1 MRDHLAEATN
11 ADKAALDEARVSL
24 REGGYLNSTVIGL
37 KFQQW
42 NNSASKKNIT
52 FISPETTRTVVENAK
67 PFMDSREPDTL
78 LMNEVL
84 NGQNRDIYF
93 AVTDG
98 SLHWAGMFFRQPKPN
113 NSSGYFEY
121 YDPSSKEVLPE
132 AVALHSHLQTI
143 SAIPGFAGAPMR
155 RRSMPTDKRRYDCGR
170 FVLAVGEMGREHN
183 GSFGNINNNNADFH
197 SILAN
202 SCSRNALRSDTDQ
215 AFIASKTGESNRTGF
230 IQHLSSPASGSSQN
244 ATATRRFDGYN
255 ARGAA
260 EAGPS
265 NYVQNLESDAAMAR
279 RLAKEERA
287 TRNYVR
293 ANRSHLVG
301 AATSS
306 PFELRTERGPMN
318 PLLPRQTTGE
328 RPSTRT
334 QLKTLYTALKHPKDT
349 FNALK
354 KEFRDHFRRR

>member
-1 MRDHLAEATN
+1 
-11 ADKAALDEARVSL
+11 
-24 REGGYLNSTVIGL
+24 
-37 KFQQW
+37 
-42 NNSASKKNIT
+42 
-52 FISPETTRTVVENAK
+52 
-67 PFMDSREPDTL
+67 MDSREPDTL

-98 SLHWAGMFFRQPKPN
+98 SLHWAGMFFRQPKN

-183 GSFGNINNNNADFH
+183 GSFGNINNNNANFH

-202 SCSRNALRSDTDQ
+202 SCSRNALRSDTYQ
-215 AFIASKTGESNRTGF
+215 AFIASNTGESNRTEF
-230 IQHLSSPASGSSQN
+230 IQYLSSQASGSSQN
-244 ATATRRFDGYN
+244 AITTRPFDDYN
-255 ARGAA
+255 SRGAA

-265 NYVQNLESDAAMAR
+265 NNGQNLESDAAMAR
-279 RLAKEERA
+279 RLANEERA

-293 ANRSHLVG
+293 TNRSCLVG
-301 AATSS
+301 AAALS
-306 PFELRTERGPMN
+306 PPLELRTERGPMN

-334 QLKTLYTALKHPKDT
+334 QLKTLYTALRHPKDT

-354 KEFRDHFRRR
+354 EEFRDHFRRR